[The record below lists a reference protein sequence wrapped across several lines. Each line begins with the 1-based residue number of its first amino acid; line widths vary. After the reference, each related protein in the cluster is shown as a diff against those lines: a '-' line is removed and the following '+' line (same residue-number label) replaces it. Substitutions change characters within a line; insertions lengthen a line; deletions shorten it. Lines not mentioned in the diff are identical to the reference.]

1 METSRTN
8 WASVRKEMKKHAEKM
23 RNLGNLAEKKKNR
36 TELMWKREQKIR
48 KRAEIT
54 ERNNVEMCRKMWKW
68 AEK

>member
-36 TELMWKREQKIR
+36 TELMWKREQKMR